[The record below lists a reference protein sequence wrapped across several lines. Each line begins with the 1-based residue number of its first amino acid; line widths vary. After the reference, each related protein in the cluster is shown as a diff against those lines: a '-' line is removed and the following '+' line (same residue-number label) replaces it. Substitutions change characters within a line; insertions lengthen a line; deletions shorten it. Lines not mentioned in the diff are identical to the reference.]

1 LYATH
6 KGTKILNIEI
16 MLKIIELFSSA
27 LTNQGFGLF
36 WAELTSRV
44 LLVIIF
50 LVMSSLIYWVSRRV
64 VLGLFYRISRK
75 TKTHFDDLLIK
86 NKTAKRL
93 AYLFPILFL
102 YQFLPEIFSNNQT
115 VFELLKNILEAFS
128 IVIIINLIRAL
139 LKTINDYIK
148 TIPSFKDKPI
158 DSYIQVIMIFLW
170 FIGGI
175 LILSVLTGK
184 DVGTFLT
191 TLGALSAVLL
201 FVFKDTILG
210 FVASVQIT
218 VNDTVR
224 IGDWITMPGNNADGD
239 VISISLSAV
248 QIQNFDKTI
257 TSIPTYKLLSDA
269 FINWRGMSDSDGR
282 RIKRSLFIKI
292 SSIHFLEAEELVEI
306 EKIERIKP
314 FIEKRK
320 AEIESSNQREK
331 NDKKLLIN
339 GRNFTN
345 LGLFRNYTEAYLKE
359 HPMVN
364 PNMTIMCR
372 QLSPTAQGIPLEVY
386 VFSVDKDWKNYE
398 HIAADIFDHLL
409 AATKYFNLECFE
421 LSPNFIS
428 KT

>member
-1 LYATH
+1 
-6 KGTKILNIEI
+6 
-16 MLKIIELFSSA
+16 MLKIIEIFISA

-50 LVMSSLIYWVSRRV
+50 LVMSSIIYWVSRRV

-93 AYLFPILFL
+93 AYLFPVLFL

-282 RIKRSLFIKI
+282 RIKRSLLIKI
-292 SSIHFLEAEELVEI
+292 SSIRFLEAEELVEI

-339 GRNFTN
+339 GRNLTN

-421 LSPNFIS
+421 LSHNFIS

>member
-1 LYATH
+1 
-6 KGTKILNIEI
+6 
-16 MLKIIELFSSA
+16 MLKIIEIFISA

-44 LLVIIF
+44 LLSIIF
-50 LVMSSLIYWVSRRV
+50 LMISSIIYWVSRRV

-93 AYLFPILFL
+93 AYLFPVLFL

-282 RIKRSLFIKI
+282 RIKRSLLIKI
-292 SSIHFLEAEELVEI
+292 SSIRFLEAEELVEI

>member
-1 LYATH
+1 
-6 KGTKILNIEI
+6 
-16 MLKIIELFSSA
+16 MLKIIEIFISA

-50 LVMSSLIYWVSRRV
+50 LVMSSIIYWVSRRV

-93 AYLFPILFL
+93 AYLFPVLFL

-282 RIKRSLFIKI
+282 RIKRSLLIKI
-292 SSIHFLEAEELVEI
+292 SSIRFLEAEELVEI

-339 GRNFTN
+339 GRNLTN

-421 LSPNFIS
+421 LSPNFI
-428 KT
+428 

>member
-1 LYATH
+1 
-6 KGTKILNIEI
+6 
-16 MLKIIELFSSA
+16 MLKIIEIFISA
-27 LTNQGFGLF
+27 LNNQGFGLF

-50 LVMSSLIYWVSRRV
+50 LVMSSIIYWVSRRV

-93 AYLFPILFL
+93 AYLFPVLFL

-282 RIKRSLFIKI
+282 RIKRSLLIKI
-292 SSIHFLEAEELVEI
+292 SSIRFLEAEELVEI

-421 LSPNFIS
+421 LSHNFIS

>member
-1 LYATH
+1 
-6 KGTKILNIEI
+6 
-16 MLKIIELFSSA
+16 MLKIIEIFISA
-27 LTNQGFGLF
+27 LTNQGFELF

-50 LVMSSLIYWVSRRV
+50 LVMSSIIYWVSRRV

-93 AYLFPILFL
+93 AYLFPVLFL

-282 RIKRSLFIKI
+282 RIKRSLLIKI
-292 SSIHFLEAEELVEI
+292 SSIRFLEAEELVEI

>member
-1 LYATH
+1 
-6 KGTKILNIEI
+6 
-16 MLKIIELFSSA
+16 MLKIIEIFISA
-27 LTNQGFGLF
+27 LNNQGFGLF

-50 LVMSSLIYWVSRRV
+50 LVMSSIIYWVSRRV

-93 AYLFPILFL
+93 AYLFPVLFL

-282 RIKRSLFIKI
+282 RIKRSLLIKI
-292 SSIHFLEAEELVEI
+292 SSIRFLEAEELVEI

>member
-1 LYATH
+1 
-6 KGTKILNIEI
+6 
-16 MLKIIELFSSA
+16 MLKIIEIFISA

-50 LVMSSLIYWVSRRV
+50 LVMSSIIYWVSRRV

-93 AYLFPILFL
+93 AYLFPVLFL

-158 DSYIQVIMIFLW
+158 DSYIQVIIIFLW

-282 RIKRSLFIKI
+282 RIKRSLLIKI
-292 SSIHFLEAEELVEI
+292 SSIRFLEAEELVEI